1 MTHII
6 RKLRSSVGIQK
17 LASDQHGIST
27 VEFGLLG
34 SLFLTF
40 MMGVFDIGYGVY
52 SKAILQG
59 ALEEAGRTAS
69 LENTTNAAIDT
80 KITGQVQS
88 INSAANITVV
98 RSYYENYDDVIL
110 PEDFTDGN
118 SNGVKDSN
126 ECFVDRNG
134 NKQWDSDVGL
144 TGRGGAQD
152 VVAFTATMQY
162 TKLFPLWSLL
172 GQPNQQTLKA
182 TTHLRNQPFSAQ
194 AGRVGVNI
202 CPAP

>member
-1 MTHII
+1 MIQIYH
-6 RKLRSSVGIQK
+6 KLCSRWQLQK
-17 LASDQHGIST
+17 FISDQRGIST

-40 MMGVFDIGYGVY
+40 LMGVFDIGYGVY

-69 LENTTNAAIDT
+69 LENTTDAAIDT
-80 KITGQVQS
+80 KISNQVNA
-88 INSAANITVV
+88 INNAANITIT
-98 RSYYENYDDVIL
+98 RSYYENYDDVAL
-110 PEDFTDGN
+110 PEDFTDADNDGT
-118 SNGVKDSN
+118 KDAN

-134 NKQWDSDVGL
+134 NKQWDADVGL
-144 TGRGGAQD
+144 SGRGGAQD

-162 TKLFPLWSLL
+162 TKLFPLWKLL
-172 GQPNQQTLKA
+172 GQSDQQTLRA

>member
-1 MTHII
+1 MTNIFGKFCFGG
-6 RKLRSSVGIQK
+6 KLQK
-17 LASDQHGIST
+17 LAGDQHGIST

-69 LENTTNAAIDT
+69 LENTTNANIDAR
-80 KITGQVQS
+80 ITSQVQS
-88 INSAANITVV
+88 INSVANITVA

-134 NKQWDSDVGL
+134 NEQWDFDVGL

-172 GQPNQQTLKA
+172 GQPNQQTLRA
-182 TTHLRNQPFSAQ
+182 VTHLRNQPFSAQ

-202 CPAP
+202 CP

>member
-1 MTHII
+1 MTTLV
-6 RKLRSSVGIQK
+6 RTFRSVFILKKIANDQNGI
-17 LASDQHGIST
+17 AT

-40 MMGVFDIGYGVY
+40 LMGVFDLGYGVY

-69 LENTTNAAIDT
+69 LENTTNAAIDA
-80 KITGQVQS
+80 KITAQVKA
-88 INSAANITVV
+88 INNAANINVV
-98 RSYYENYDDVIL
+98 RSYYENYDDVTL

-134 NKQWDSDVGL
+134 NKQWDADVGL

-162 TKLFPLWSLL
+162 TRLFPLWKLL
-172 GQPNQQTLKA
+172 GQSSELTLKA

-202 CPAP
+202 CPA

>member
-1 MTHII
+1 MTYFN
-6 RKLRSSVGIQK
+6 RKLRVGIGFKRLVGDQK
-17 LASDQHGIST
+17 GVST

-34 SLFLTF
+34 SLFMTF
-40 MMGVFDIGYGVY
+40 MMGVFDIGFGVY

-69 LENTTNAAIDT
+69 LENSTNAAIDY
-80 KITGQVQS
+80 KITGQVQA
-88 INSAANITVV
+88 INNAANITVV
-98 RSYYENYDDVIL
+98 RSYYENYDDVVL

-134 NKQWDSDVGL
+134 NRQWDADVGL
-144 TGRGGAQD
+144 SGRGGAQD

-172 GQPNQQTLKA
+172 GQPSLQTLKA

-202 CPAP
+202 CPT

>member
-1 MTHII
+1 MTYTMH
-6 RKLRSSVGIQK
+6 KLRSTFGLRK
-17 LASDQHGIST
+17 FAGDQNGIST

-40 MMGVFDIGYGVY
+40 LMGVFDIGFGVY

-69 LENTTNAAIDT
+69 LENTTNAAIDA
-80 KITGQVQS
+80 KITGQVQA
-88 INSAANITVV
+88 INNAANITVV

-118 SNGVKDSN
+118 SNGIKDSN

-134 NKQWDSDVGL
+134 NKQWDADVGL

-172 GQPNQQTLKA
+172 GQSSEQTLKA